1 MKITIEHEKFT
12 ATTEDVEIAK
22 QLCQMAGLID
32 AGVSMKHC
40 APISAEMDKYLS
52 EHDGEPLP
60 MTGAIVADDV
70 PPKPKIRGKMS
81 KEYFDALKK
90 HYGIKETTP
99 PPAKTSTIS
108 KMEIPAAPDLPPFN
122 PAWTEQHV
130 DLDNNYLERYSNPCS
145 TLHGKCGGKCWQTEI
160 WLRNKKTGAL
170 SVCDVEFASIDDLTA
185 TLDPYIALSKSA
197 AAVVASQ
204 KLPCS
209 RERLEQLA
217 KLFNAGKSNTEI
229 MEQCHISASSV
240 ATYRAAAKRCGLLTE

>member
-60 MTGAIVADDV
+60 MTGAIITDDV
-70 PPKPKIRGKMS
+70 PQTPKKTKSFLEHCLEQQKAKIH
-81 KEYFDALKK
+81 KK
-90 HYGIKETTP
+90 
-99 PPAKTSTIS
+99 STIS

-145 TLHGKCGGKCWQTEI
+145 TLHGKCGGKCWQTEL
-160 WLRNKKTGAL
+160 WLRNKKTKEL
-170 SVCDVEFASIDDLTA
+170 SVCDVEFYEMDELRG
-185 TLDPYIALSKSA
+185 TLDPYVKYTKSVLAVA
-197 AAVVASQ
+197 AAN

-209 RERLEQLA
+209 RQRLEQIA
-217 KLFNAGKSNTEI
+217 GLFNAGKSDNEI
-229 MEQCHISASSV
+229 METLHLSINSV
-240 ATYRAAAKRCGLLTE
+240 KTYRAAAKRCGLLTE